1 MYAYKG
7 DLKNGL
13 RSNANICLWRRD
25 GQSLLQKYL
34 RDKDSKGTT
43 IHFNS
48 SMVYSCWE
56 DRRKDEFLEVKV
68 KCVAAAGKDAT
79 RDSKVELLDLS
90 GIEQSCIDGK
100 FHELD
105 LEPYVSYAD
114 KKKEEDALNG
124 TSTSQAQEED
134 EEEEVSEGEE

>member
-1 MYAYKG
+1 
-7 DLKNGL
+7 
-13 RSNANICLWRRD
+13 LWRRD

-34 RDKDSKGTT
+34 RDKDSKSHA

-56 DRRKDEFLEVKV
+56 DRRKEEFLEVKV
-68 KCVAAAGKDAT
+68 KCIAGAGKDAS
-79 RDSKVELLDLS
+79 RDSKVELLDID
-90 GIEQSCIDGK
+90 GIEQSCIDGR

-114 KKKEEDALNG
+114 KKKEEEALNG
-124 TSTSQAQEED
+124 TSTSQQQD
-134 EEEEVSEGEE
+134 EEEVSEGEE